1 MNWLLERVQPN
12 LTIGTTANIDLFNGF
27 GVLLLRKGKQITE
40 DISKLLQKREVYVWK
55 KIDKNS
61 TVRPKAFPKDKYT
74 KLVGSLWGIYHEAK
88 LIQPKQI
95 EKTVTLVEMIF
106 NELKQ
111 IEIYMDLEVL
121 RMDLEKF
128 KQNDYGTFVH
138 SVNVALLS
146 TITGKRLGY
155 ADKKLKDLTLGA
167 LLHDIGKLRV
177 PKEILN
183 KPGSLTDDEFI
194 IMKRHPQYG
203 VEMLRDVRLSPSIT
217 AIVGEHHERWNVK
230 GYPYGLQG
238 DNIHP
243 DAQIVAVNDVYDA
256 LTADRPYRKS
266 LPPYHALEMILAWS
280 GRDFA
285 PKAVQAFKESLVL
298 YPEHAVVT
306 LNTGEIGVVLAV
318 PLHFPTRP
326 LIRLLFDRNGGYI
339 NEEIY
344 VDLMKNLTYFINHV
358 EFDEAV

>member
-12 LTIGTTANIDLFNGF
+12 STTGMTANFDLFNRF
-27 GVLLLRKGKQITE
+27 GVLLLRKGQQITE
-40 DISKLLQKREVYVWK
+40 DISNLLQKREVFVWEK
-55 KIDKNS
+55 QETSSNG
-61 TVRPKAFPKDKYT
+61 RPKAFPKDKYT

-88 LIQPKQI
+88 LIQPEQI
-95 EKTVTLVEMIF
+95 EKTVTLVETIL
-106 NELKQ
+106 NELRP
-111 IEIYMDLEVL
+111 IEIYLDLEVL
-121 RMDLEKF
+121 RIDLDKF

-146 TITGKRLGY
+146 AMTGKRLGY
-155 ADKKLKDLTLGA
+155 KDEKLKNLILGA

-194 IMKRHPQYG
+194 IMKRHPLYG
-203 VEMLRDVRLSPSIT
+203 VEMLKDIRLSPSIT
-217 AIVGEHHERWNVK
+217 AIVGEHHERWNLK
-230 GYPYGLQG
+230 GYPYGLHG
-238 DNIHP
+238 HNIHP

-256 LTADRPYRKS
+256 LTADRPYRIC

-280 GRDFA
+280 GRDFN
-285 PKAVQAFKESLVL
+285 PVVVQAFRKSLVL
-298 YPEHAVVT
+298 YPEHAIVT

-326 LIRLLFDRNGGYI
+326 LIRLLFDRNGRYI
-339 NEEIY
+339 NKEIC
-344 VDLMKNLTYFINHV
+344 VDLMQDLTYFISRV
-358 EFDEAV
+358 EFNEAV